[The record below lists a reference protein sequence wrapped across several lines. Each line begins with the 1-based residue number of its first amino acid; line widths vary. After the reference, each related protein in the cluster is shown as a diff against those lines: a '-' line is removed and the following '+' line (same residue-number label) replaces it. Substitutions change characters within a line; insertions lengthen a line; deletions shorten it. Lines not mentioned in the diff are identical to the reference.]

1 MKPATTHAIL
11 HTVIIYSPDIAS
23 LAEFYRQGL
32 DLGPP
37 SATGDDH
44 LGFKLPNLYLGFDI
58 APDPPPAERGAVSLW
73 FEVDNLEATFNH
85 LLEIGATVKYPP
97 KDKPWGARLAAVFD
111 PEGNVIGLAQ
121 RGRETD

>member
-1 MKPATTHAIL
+1 MKPPTTNAIL
-11 HTVIIYSPDIAS
+11 HTVIIYSPHIAS

-44 LGFKLPNLYLGFDI
+44 LGFKLPNLYLGFDV
-58 APDPPPAERGAVSLW
+58 APEPPPVERGAISLW
-73 FEVDNLEATFNH
+73 FEVDDLEATFTH
-85 LLEIGATVKYPP
+85 LVEMGATVKYSPV
-97 KDKPWGARLAAVFD
+97 DKPWGARLAAVFD

-121 RGRETD
+121 RVRETD